1 MLLCSRPALHCRDN
15 HSMYKAMNDDQ
26 IVRLCLWHSRSAL
39 LYHKAGGS
47 QCLTGERA
55 AKQETLVGSVSWDW
69 VYFNILSHGAHMLSF
84 FFLTHSSSAEHRLY
98 ILPLCECFAGLCLAG
113 LLSIPM
119 LLLYP
124 HAVHT
129 ASSTWRWTFP
139 LPPPAGGLIKKW
151 MINRHTVGGSMCSMC
166 CFWMFS

>member
-69 VYFNILSHGAHMLSF
+69 VYFNILSHAAHMLSF
-84 FFLTHSSSAEHRLY
+84 FFLTHSVL
-98 ILPLCECFAGLCLAG
+98 
-113 LLSIPM
+113 
-119 LLLYP
+119 
-124 HAVHT
+124 
-129 ASSTWRWTFP
+129 RWTQIIHPSIMWMLCRPVFSRSSVHP
-139 LPPPAGGLIKKW
+139 NAATVPTCCPYCFFYLKMNIPIASTSWWFNKKV
-151 MINRHTVGGSMCSMC
+151 ND
-166 CFWMFS
+166 